1 MRCLGHILNLVVQ
14 DFLCVKD
21 IEQAEGA
28 SLNDISTN
36 QHFGALGKL
45 HNLAVTFA
53 RDPQKL
59 QRFKAISNGLTLPQD
74 NSTRWSSWH
83 KLIQRSIKLQSYI
96 ERYYNSWD
104 KDSPDY
110 LTQDDWI
117 VVEQVLSYF
126 LYPLKLY

>member
-1 MRCLGHILNLVVQ
+1 M
-14 DFLCVKD
+14 CVKD

-28 SLNDISTN
+28 SLNEINTN
-36 QHFGALGKL
+36 QRFGALRKL
-45 HNLAVTFA
+45 HNLVVTFA

-59 QRFKAISNGLTLPQD
+59 RRFKAISNGLTLPRD

-117 VVEQVLSYF
+117 VVEQVYHILFSII
-126 LYPLKLY
+126 YPLELY